1 MDPTERKYRH
11 FILDALPNPDQAL
24 KAPLYDDD
32 TFLFNVGLNCTKI
45 WAAAECRL
53 IKECSEPVYAHQNIT
68 YVKDLDIYATMGKSA
83 SSVGRYSEVADE
95 MGQLTCGF
103 SWMCSEDMVPYHR
116 AQDSFCGDIADDITC
131 PATPRNSFDAISFR
145 FLLETHEERSGGLI
159 SRLNGIRKYE
169 IALLASY

>member
-95 MGQLTCGF
+95 M
-103 SWMCSEDMVPYHR
+103 
-116 AQDSFCGDIADDITC
+116 DSFCGDIADDITC

-145 FLLETHEERSGGLI
+145 FLLETHEERRSCVFGKVVGVFRTEPLI
-159 SRLNGIRKYE
+159 
-169 IALLASY
+169 